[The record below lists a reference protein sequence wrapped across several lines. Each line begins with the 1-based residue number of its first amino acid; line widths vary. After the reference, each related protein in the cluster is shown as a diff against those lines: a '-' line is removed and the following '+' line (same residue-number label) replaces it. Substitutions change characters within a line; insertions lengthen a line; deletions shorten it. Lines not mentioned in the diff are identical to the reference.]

1 MKKNPKPKFQIPNLT
16 YHLSLITCHLSS
28 KRTPGQVLIIALVFL
43 AVVLIIASSL
53 FSRVA
58 NFIRFGSNSVLKE
71 QATQLADAGVDYAVQ
86 QLNETTGSYT
96 GDTQTLS
103 IGTVTVTVANKGQ
116 NLKTITSTGYIP
128 NQTSP
133 RAKRTVK
140 VDIVIDSQ
148 LISFRYAVQ
157 VNEGGLDMANSS
169 LITGVGGTKATVF
182 SKGNINGSGS
192 STINGDAYTLGTISS
207 PDPTVTGIKCEGQTP
222 PLPCADPTELSEMPA
237 IDETDWLAE
246 ADANPLSCPCTISG
260 DTSIGPRKYTG
271 DLTISNNAIVTVN
284 GPIHVTGNFRMTQGG
299 TTLKL
304 NDSFG
309 SNGTGF
315 IVDGIVDLSQGGKFE
330 PTNGN
335 PKGYLLV
342 ISHSDTSG
350 ALQISQSGSTAI
362 FYALDGRA
370 TMSQSAH
377 VSALVA
383 KQLTLSQ
390 SATLEYDQGLA
401 SANFT
406 SGPGGGWVLKRG
418 TYKFTSSP

>member
-1 MKKNPKPKFQIPNLT
+1 MVTCQV
-16 YHLSLITCHLSS
+16 LSVKCR
-28 KRTPGQVLIIALVFL
+28 KGQVMIISLVFL

-53 FSRVA
+53 FTRVA
-58 NFIRFGSNSVLKE
+58 DFIRFGSNSVMKE
-71 QATQLADAGVDYAVQ
+71 QATQLADAGIDYAVQ
-86 QLNETTGSYT
+86 RLNDLAGAYPDLDGEGT
-96 GDTQTLS
+96 DTQTLAVGQVV
-103 IGTVTVTVANKGQ
+103 IEVVNKSQ
-116 NLKTITSTGYIP
+116 NLRIITATGYIP
-128 NQTSP
+128 NQASP